1 MANISTTAP
10 VTPLRQRMQH
20 DMMMRGLLPRT
31 QDQYIRHMRRFS
43 AWLGRP
49 PDTAT
54 SEDLRN
60 FQIQQHESGASAGTI
75 NGAVSALRF
84 FYTVTLRRRDLARG
98 LVATRRPDNVR
109 EVLSVEEAARL
120 LEAAP
125 GIKYKAALGVAY
137 GAGLRVSEV
146 AYLKVDDIDSKRMLI
161 RVEQGKGGKDR
172 NAMLS
177 PQLLE
182 LLRLW
187 WREGKRRGVM
197 FPHGWLFPGRS
208 YTDPISSRQLHRA
221 VKEAAEVAG
230 IKRRISPHTLRH
242 SFATHLLEQD
252 VDIRVIQV
260 LLGHS
265 KIDTTAIY
273 TKVSTRTIQAVASPL
288 DRIIALMEGQERSG
302 PPPG

>member
-1 MANISTTAP
+1 MDTITTTSA
-10 VTPLRQRMQH
+10 TKPLRQRMQQ

-31 QDQYIRHMRRFS
+31 QEQYIRHVRRFAS
-43 AWLGRP
+43 FLGRP

-54 SEDLRN
+54 PEDLRS
-60 FQIQQHESGASAGTI
+60 FQVHQHEKGASAATI

-84 FYTVTLRRRDLARG
+84 LYTVTLRHRELARS
-98 LVATRRPDNVR
+98 LIATRRPHKMR

-125 GIKYKAALGVAY
+125 GLKYKAALGVAY

-146 AYLKVDDIDSKRMLI
+146 AHLKIDDIDSQRMLI

-177 PQLLE
+177 PHLLA

-208 YTDPISSRQLHRA
+208 YTDPISTRQLHRA
-221 VKEAAEVAG
+221 VQEAAEVAG
-230 IKRRISPHTLRH
+230 IRKRVGPHTLRH

-252 VDIRVIQV
+252 VDIRIIQV

-273 TKVSTRTIQAVASPL
+273 TKVSTRTIQAVSSPL
-288 DRIIALMEGQERSG
+288 DRLMTLMEGQERTAS
-302 PPPG
+302 PPG

>member
-1 MANISTTAP
+1 MATISTTAP

-31 QDQYIRHMRRFS
+31 QDQYIRHMWRFS

-109 EVLSVEEAARL
+109 EVLSVEEMARL

-137 GAGLRVSEV
+137 GAGLRVSEA
-146 AYLKVDDIDSKRMLI
+146 AYLKVDDIDSTRMLI

-177 PQLLE
+177 PQ
-182 LLRLW
+182 R
-187 WREGKRRGVM
+187 
-197 FPHGWLFPGRS
+197 
-208 YTDPISSRQLHRA
+208 
-221 VKEAAEVAG
+221 
-230 IKRRISPHTLRH
+230 
-242 SFATHLLEQD
+242 
-252 VDIRVIQV
+252 
-260 LLGHS
+260 
-265 KIDTTAIY
+265 
-273 TKVSTRTIQAVASPL
+273 
-288 DRIIALMEGQERSG
+288 
-302 PPPG
+302 

>member
-1 MANISTTAP
+1 
-10 VTPLRQRMQH
+10 MQH
-20 DMMMRGLLPRT
+20 DMMMRGLGRHT
-31 QDQYIRHMRRFS
+31 QQDYIRHVRRF
-43 AWLGRP
+43 AAFLERP

-54 SEDLRN
+54 AEDIRR
-60 FQIQQHESGASAGTI
+60 FQVHQHEQGVSPSTI

-84 FYTVTLRRRDLARG
+84 LFAATLGRRDLARS
-98 LVATRRPDNVR
+98 LVIIRYRRKLPD
-109 EVLSVEEAARL
+109 VLSVEEAARL

-146 AYLKVDDIDSKRMLI
+146 AHLKVDDIDSTRMLI
-161 RVEQGKGGKDR
+161 RIEQGKGGKDR

-182 LLRLW
+182 LLRMW
-187 WREGKRRGVM
+187 WREGKRRNVM
-197 FPHGWLFPGRS
+197 LPHGWLFPGRS
-208 YTDPISSRQLHRA
+208 YTDPISARQLHRA
-221 VKEAAEVAG
+221 VQEAAEVAG
-230 IKRRISPHTLRH
+230 IRKRVSPHTLRH

-265 KIDTTAIY
+265 KLETTALY
-273 TKVSTRTIQAVASPL
+273 TTVSTRTIHAVAGPL
-288 DRIIALMEGQERSG
+288 ERLTALMADKA
-302 PPPG
+302 PPG

>member
-1 MANISTTAP
+1 MATISTTAP

-146 AYLKVDDIDSKRMLI
+146 AYLKVDDIDSQRMLI

-208 YTDPISSRQLHRA
+208 YTDPISTRQLHRA
-221 VKEAAEVAG
+221 VQEAAEAAG
-230 IKRRISPHTLRH
+230 IRKRVGPHTLRH

-252 VDIRVIQV
+252 VDIRIIQV
-260 LLGHS
+260 LLGHA
-265 KIDTTAIY
+265 KLDTTAIY

-288 DRIIALMEGQERSG
+288 DKLIALMEDKS
-302 PPPG
+302 PPG